1 MREKF
6 KNQFFN
12 REAIKNRVGEL
23 RGVKRNENQ
32 TFGIVF
38 ACIIMGFFV
47 LNLLLPDK
55 AFSDYE
61 NRMLQTFPDF
71 SASSYLDGSFE
82 SNLENYSNDQF
93 AFRSIFVKV
102 KSSIDSA
109 AGSVYSNG
117 VWKARG
123 GYLIEDT
130 TVPTESRI
138 DNALAA
144 IGTFKAANP
153 SLKMNF
159 LLAPNAV
166 SILDDKLP
174 LSARP
179 KDQNVYMDKMFD
191 GLSSLGVG
199 TIDVRET
206 FEKNKN
212 DTQLYYYTDHH
223 WTSDGALLA
232 FNQFRTQNGLDTSQD
247 FTNYTVDNDFV
258 GTLASKS
265 GFVVNSAD
273 VLKVGMPAEDSSYKD
288 SIIYY
293 EDTKEKTSEFY
304 NFDNLDKKDAYTVF
318 GGSNHP
324 VYTIKTPVSENRRL
338 LLIKDSYA
346 NSMIPY
352 LAQYY
357 REIVVVDPRY
367 YFDSIED
374 LIAIEQINEVL
385 FLYNANTFF
394 GDDALGLML
403 SE

>member
-82 SNLENYSNDQF
+82 SNLEKYSNDQF

-144 IGTFKAANP
+144 IGTFKAANL